1 MSKFTQDKWEN
12 DREQIFYRDKDGNR
26 IFFVKV
32 LGDYKQACNDACLIA
47 NALEMYKLLI
57 KILDDTQNG
66 QFADENAIIRLLN
79 DIDGE
84 NRKLNPFYA

>member
-1 MSKFTQDKWEN
+1 M
-12 DREQIFYRDKDGNR
+12 
-26 IFFVKV
+26 KV